1 MFCME
6 EARNATI
13 VQMCPKDAKC
23 IGYSH
28 MHPAYYQ
35 VSSYFDPNALTDYY
49 IVNGI
54 TYHHIFPKI
63 GDIIVGICRDKYT
76 ITNDT
81 AICIVTECAYSN
93 IHDPNGDDIKIK
105 KINGD
110 ISPEFWVKSI
120 FFRYATEEE
129 RRLVRR

>member
-1 MFCME
+1 MFYMYE
-6 EARNATI
+6 VHNATK
-13 VQMCPKDAKC
+13 VQMRPKDAKC
-23 IGYSH
+23 IGYSYIRPVFH
-28 MHPAYYQ
+28 Q
-35 VSSYFDPNALTDYY
+35 ISSYLNPNALTDYY

-63 GDIIVGICRDKYT
+63 GDIIVGISRDKYT

-81 AICIVTECAYSN
+81 AICIVTKCAYGN
-93 IHDPNGDDIKIK
+93 IYNPDDNDIMIK

-110 ISPEFWVKSI
+110 PSSEFWVKSI

-129 RRLVRR
+129 RRSVGR